1 MKIVNRIIFGLV
13 AALGLM
19 LIISI
24 TDEYYRSRAVI
35 EIVTEKLEN
44 KAYVDLISAAYY
56 DKTPVFEG
64 TITDE
69 DKEFLILIYQAAHVT
84 KSTTGLIVLDG
95 FQLLIIQKSGTL
107 LPEYFDVI
115 VDAKSEIKH
124 TYTGFNMYNLG
135 LYSIFNPETQGS
147 LLLRN
152 DFEKEDIFQDISKIS
167 FVKKEETILEF
178 NVNLT
183 KDLFTITEPLE
194 TYISLNSEAPKENI
208 TGVDYNNPIVINV
221 RDKSIRNSVIYLVA
235 IVGVYYLVF
244 VRQRKTLGRVK
255 ASQGLKKDIDRINKT
270 DNPDFK

>member
-69 DKEFLILIYQAAHVT
+69 DKEYLVLIYQAAHVT
-84 KSTTGLIVLDG
+84 KSTTGFIVLDG